1 MKVASCVE
9 NDLPRKLHVLL
20 WECFCW
26 LHGVVFVV
34 SCADLPLFAQT
45 RGPTETILVQVHC
58 FWCCVKICSNTE
70 VCNPVG
76 VASVFSGLCS
86 TNIGASIDI
95 KQVSCSMACKVKVW
109 RWLAVWQTISLGNRM
124 FRYGS
129 AFICCTALWSLF
141 IVLIRHNCKR
151 IC

>member
-26 LHGVVFVV
+26 LQGVVFVV

-45 RGPTETILVQVHC
+45 RGPTETIPVRVNF
-58 FWCCVKICSNTE
+58 FWRCVKICSNTE
-70 VCNPVG
+70 VYYPVG
-76 VASVFSGLCS
+76 AANIYNGPFS

-95 KQVSCSMACKVKVW
+95 KQVSYSMARKVTV
-109 RWLAVWQTISLGNRM
+109 
-124 FRYGS
+124 
-129 AFICCTALWSLF
+129 
-141 IVLIRHNCKR
+141 
-151 IC
+151 